1 MKITGHILLVTLYC
15 IVTIGMTISTHYC
28 GGIPV
33 SSSFGSSTNEPDTCC
48 GAMESESDCC
58 STVVTTKVL
67 TDDHAAAAQTIIT
80 ALDAVVVPLVA
91 DARVS
96 APDTYHLPHPI
107 AFTPGSPPPLTI
119 LHSCFLI

>member
-1 MKITGHILLVTLYC
+1 MTGHIVLVTLYC
-15 IVTIGMTISTHYC
+15 IVTVGMTISTHYC
-28 GGIPV
+28 GAIPV
-33 SSSFGSSTNEPDTCC
+33 SSSFGSSTNEPDSCC

-67 TDDHAAAAQTIIT
+67 TDDHAASIHTIVT
-80 ALDAVVVPLVA
+80 VLDGVVVPLVP
-91 DARVS
+91 DIRVS
-96 APDTYHLPHPI
+96 APGTSHHPLPL